1 MVAQVVVQVVAGS
14 SPVAHGQSCHPMK
27 GGVSGASRQ
36 MFHSDEIEES
46 RLMPS
51 PLSHCANREPLIKVL
66 LSMQSG

>member
-1 MVAQVVVQVVAGS
+1 
-14 SPVAHGQSCHPMK
+14 MK

-36 MFHSDEIEES
+36 TFRSDEIEES